1 MKRSPL
7 TIAIAAVLILIFG
20 LMLFVFQVRKSQV
33 AVITL
38 FGKVVRVK
46 DTPGA
51 GLRLPWPIEMVYTL
65 DQRIQNFED
74 EDKLEEVKLKDQNIV
89 LLRTYVGWRIEDA
102 RAFFP
107 KFRDG
112 SIAEAERSLLSMVRS
127 AKLEVAGQHEFSDFV
142 SADEKQM
149 KFTQIEGEILDRV
162 QKNVKANNY
171 GLEIKFVQFKQIELP
186 QTVTQNVFDRMQS
199 EREKYIKD
207 IEADGQE
214 KASIIKSDA
223 DRDAARILSD
233 ADAKAKEIR
242 GKGESEMIE
251 SLRVLSQNPKL
262 ATFIMELS
270 AFEEMFKQNTSWIFD
285 QGQIPLNLLEPPK
298 ATKSQTSN
306 TNSDGIAQQTAAP
319 ASQTPAANQ

>member
-20 LMLFVFQVRKSQV
+20 LMLFVYQVRKSEV

-38 FGKVVRVK
+38 FGRVVRVK
-46 DTPGA
+46 SEPGA
-51 GLRLPWPIEMVYTL
+51 GLRLPWPIETVYKL

-74 EDKLEEVKLKDQNIV
+74 EDKLEEVKLNDQNIV
-89 LLRTYVGWRIEDA
+89 LLRTYVGWRIDDP
-102 RAFFP
+102 RSFFP

-112 SIAEAERSLLSMVRS
+112 SISEAERSLISMVRS
-127 AKLEVAGQHEFSDFV
+127 AKLEVAGQHSFSDFV
-142 SADEKQM
+142 SADPKQM
-149 KFTQIEGEILDRV
+149 KFTQIENEILQLV
-162 QKNVKANNY
+162 QKQVQDRHY

-199 EREKYIKD
+199 EREKFIKE

-223 DRDAARILSD
+223 DRDAARLLSD
-233 ADAKAKEIR
+233 ADNKAKEIR
-242 GKGESEMIE
+242 GRGEAQMIE
-251 SLRVLSQNPKL
+251 SLRVLSQNPPL

-270 AFEEMFKQNTSWIFD
+270 AFEEMFKQNTSWILD
-285 QGQIPLNLLEPPK
+285 QGSRPLDLLE
-298 ATKSQTSN
+298 ATKGHRSQSTN
-306 TNSDGIAQQTAAP
+306 TNSDGIAQRETVPSSHPP
-319 ASQTPAANQ
+319 AENQ